1 MSDMS
6 NVTPASTVKPA
17 CVNCL
22 ELIDKICPRCFKC
35 KTCCDHTNSEFTKLK
50 GTNAIIRRIPEKS
63 ILLTHHLTD
72 TVTREIKSGRHSIL
86 CGHQWHEVPSQK
98 RRFDEGFADY
108 VCSKCRITV
117 SVTVRTE
124 HIFKQNKICNECG
137 KLDPYTEYH
146 IIKGTVYDICEK
158 CHNHLE
164 IKYEYDL

>member
-1 MSDMS
+1 MFGSHRNRDS
-6 NVTPASTVKPA
+6 YATFRAYIICKP
-17 CVNCL
+17 
-22 ELIDKICPRCFKC
+22 LIKPSFLAW
-35 KTCCDHTNSEFTKLK
+35 NFMPLMA
-50 GTNAIIRRIPEKS
+50 TNAIIRRIPEKS

-108 VCSKCRITV
+108 ICSKCRITV

-164 IKYEYDL
+164 IKYEYNL

>member
-86 CGHQWHEVPSQK
+86 CGHNC
-98 RRFDEGFADY
+98 DE
-108 VCSKCRITV
+108 
-117 SVTVRTE
+117 
-124 HIFKQNKICNECG
+124 
-137 KLDPYTEYH
+137 
-146 IIKGTVYDICEK
+146 
-158 CHNHLE
+158 
-164 IKYEYDL
+164 